1 MASHEHMHFVHL
13 NKNSCVMPPKFD
25 DVLHFCMQIFLACV
39 GDCARFLRRAV
50 LGDESNF
57 GHHHQQIDKPDAEA
71 IREKEERGLALGWA
85 VSNPGLSGEGQ
96 VGTHSIR
103 KLAHPLLLERR
114 ACQRMIL
121 TAGLEGGRRGSK
133 VTALTANLLGPVLT
147 VSASFAA
154 EFQPCVC

>member
-85 VSNPGLSGEGQ
+85 VSNPGFSGRVKLELIQSGSWHIHFRWREGH
-96 VGTHSIR
+96 V
-103 KLAHPLLLERR
+103 
-114 ACQRMIL
+114 
-121 TAGLEGGRRGSK
+121 EG
-133 VTALTANLLGPVLT
+133 
-147 VSASFAA
+147 
-154 EFQPCVC
+154 